1 MIDDLG
7 TVRRLEDAGAAA
19 IVMHSLFEE
28 QVARDPF
35 ATRYVLE
42 SRGRAMAEES
52 SYFPDYLEYDLGPDE
67 YLAQISAIKRAV
79 QLPVIASLNG
89 STLGGWLDRGREIEQ
104 AGADALELNVYSLA
118 TDPEET
124 ALTIEDRLE
133 AILRTVKSSL
143 RIPVAIKLSPFHTS
157 VANVARRLSDAG
169 ADGLVLFNRFYQPDI
184 SLEERKLV
192 HTLRLSDPSEL
203 LLRLHWLAV
212 LSGRIRSSLA
222 VSGGVYEGKDA
233 IKAVMCG
240 AQAVQLVSALLRHG
254 PARLG
259 EVKAEM
265 ITWMENHHYSSL
277 REFEGTMSFLHC
289 PNPKAYERANYVH
302 VLQHWRSMSGER
314 GREAG

>member
-35 ATRYVLE
+35 GTRYVLE

-67 YLAQISAIKRAV
+67 YLGQISAIKRAV
-79 QLPVIASLNG
+79 RLPVIASLNG

-222 VSGGVYEGKDA
+222 VSGGIYEGKDA

-265 ITWMENHHYSSL
+265 ISWMEDHHYSSL
-277 REFEGTMSFLHC
+277 REIEGTMSFLHC